1 MYGWVALSFGAEK
14 MKTTDGED
22 AIGVKNEATDTE
34 YVEEEV
40 LTSGFVKTVVEKS
53 GTEAGGR

>member
-1 MYGWVALSFGAEK
+1 